1 MGRPRMRWLEHVEKD
16 TLEMKAKRWRQK
28 AVEREDRAF
37 AIKEAKTLRRPQRL
51 GAKESIFDIHG
62 VSLVIF
68 TPAFRQKE
76 TSAVFIDAVRW

>member
-1 MGRPRMRWLEHVEKD
+1 MRWLEHVEKD

-28 AVEREDRAF
+28 AVERDDRVSV
-37 AIKEAKTLRRPQRL
+37 IKEAKTLGGPQRL
-51 GAKESIFDIHG
+51 GAKVSIFDIHG
-62 VSLVIF
+62 VSWIIF